1 MRLALTTLILV
12 LAASTADAQVFG
24 RSRQQYSPPSNCPNG
39 VCPAASSP
47 GFPDNSRGLVMPS
60 KPATGE
66 FELWLE
72 NGQLVYKP
80 VPKVMESPTPAVPK
94 ELIASFGA
102 KSAAQRMHGD
112 RAYRII
118 RAFSERQLADEAVKR
133 GYKPAEARTKARELV
148 GKLTDANIDDVGVKM
163 AGVSEGIG
171 DGVVGDRIDNIIRII
186 DAIMKLLLLFL

>member
-1 MRLALTTLILV
+1 MRLMLTALVLA
-12 LAASTADAQVFG
+12 LAASTADAQVFPRRG
-24 RSRQQYSPPSNCPNG
+24 QPQQSCPGG
-39 VCPAASSP
+39 VCQAPGLSGALTAPASP
-47 GFPDNSRGLVMPS
+47 GPGY
-60 KPATGE
+60 
-66 FELWLE
+66 ELWLE

-80 VPKVMESPTPAVPK
+80 VPKVMEAASPAVPK

-102 KSAAQRMHGD
+102 KSAARPMHGD

-133 GYKPAEARTKARELV
+133 GYKPAEARQKARELV
-148 GKLTDANIDDVGVKM
+148 GKLTDSNIDDVGVKM

-186 DAIMKLLLLFL
+186 DAIMKLLMLFL